1 MAKILVVDDD
11 PAQRARLKHTLEG
24 AGYSVAT
31 APDAI
36 QGLVAITRDAPD
48 LILSD
53 ILMPRMDGF
62 TFIRE
67 VKSRPDLR
75 TIPFLFVTSTLV
87 SEDDRQFAQ
96 MLGAEAILARNDDAD
111 AALGIVESCL
121 KRHTRSPHRYTDE
134 ISDWQLPAPTH
145 PREPEQT
152 QPSAPVYLDEQVI
165 EGRPT
170 IESQIVEP
178 EPEPEPEPQ
187 PVEEQRTFLQQYSEQ
202 KMVQLEAKI
211 GELEQANRT
220 LEQRAQDMAL
230 LATERD
236 QLVQAVQAHAVELE
250 ARVAER
256 TEYIQSLAEIS
267 RMISATLNPEP
278 LLDEIVERGAALI
291 HAAECTLFLY
301 NPEADTFHGAA
312 SSVMPR
318 DTIRQLFFTA
328 STATAA
334 QKIVEQRAAV
344 AICNL
349 DRNAQSTWSLLPRRA
364 VPVGLEGDVALIVP
378 LTIYD
383 QVHGLLICADRS
395 TDRVYSNDEIEVI
408 TQLAAQSALALE
420 NARLL
425 YESSRRLEE
434 LRLAEELRAA
444 TLSQVAVEREQLI
457 RRATEHSHEL
467 EQRIQDRR
475 RHLAALA
482 NISKTINATLN
493 PEAVLDQI
501 VQSACTLVRMDTCN
515 LFLFNPETN
524 TFHGASSS
532 TMPRDSIRRLY
543 FSANN
548 GTPIQSIVQDHAA
561 VALTENGRER
571 SVHNFPMLEETFHAK
586 AALITPIVAR
596 GQVLGVIL
604 SIAENAQRVFKPEEI
619 ELLTIFADQAASALE
634 NARLFYEATR
644 ALDELSNAQQQ
655 LAATEKL
662 AAAVELA
669 GAAAHELSQPLTV
682 ILGQT
687 RRVRRDT
694 VSPDIQRELDLIE
707 TQTQHMV
714 EIVDQMRRITRYETK
729 PYVGS
734 THIVD
739 LPRSARTSSPPH
751 H

>member
-11 PAQRARLKHTLEG
+11 PAQRARLKHTLEA
-24 AGYSVAT
+24 AGYAVAT

-36 QGLVAITRDAPD
+36 QGLVAITRDPPD

-67 VKSRPDLR
+67 VKSRPDFR
-75 TIPFLFVTSTLV
+75 VIPFLFVTSTLV
-87 SEDDRQFAQ
+87 SDDDRQFAQ
-96 MLGAEAILARNDDAD
+96 MLGAEAILARSDDAN

-121 KRHTRSPHRYTDE
+121 KRHTRSPRRHADE
-134 ISDWQLPAPTH
+134 WSDWQLPAPAH
-145 PREPEQT
+145 PLVAEPV
-152 QPSAPVYLDEQVI
+152 QPAPSPRLEEQVI
-165 EGRPT
+165 EALPAKSL
-170 IESQIVEP
+170 EPAEP
-178 EPEPEPEPQ
+178 EPP
-187 PVEEQRTFLQQYSEQ
+187 PVEEQREFLQQYGEQ
-202 KMVQLEAKI
+202 KTVQLEAKI
-211 GELEQANRT
+211 VELEQANLT
-220 LEQRAQDMAL
+220 LEQRAQE
-230 LATERD
+230 LAAVAAERD
-236 QLVQAVQAHAVELE
+236 QLVQQVQAHALELE

-256 TEYIQSLAEIS
+256 TETIQNLAEIS
-267 RMISATLNPEP
+267 RLINATLNPEP

-301 NPEADTFHGAA
+301 NPDADTYHGAA
-312 SSVMPR
+312 SSAMAR
-318 DTIRQLFFTA
+318 DMIRQLYFSA
-328 STATAA
+328 GTATAA
-334 QKIVEQRAAV
+334 QKIVEQRAAA

-349 DRNAQSTWSLLPRRA
+349 DRNAHAVWSLLPRRA

-378 LTIYD
+378 LTIHE
-383 QVHGLLICADRS
+383 QVHGLLVCADRS
-395 TDRVYSNDEIEVI
+395 TERIFSAEEIEVI
-408 TQLAAQSALALE
+408 TQLADQSALALE

-444 TLSQVAVEREQLI
+444 TLTQVAVERDQLI
-457 RRATEHSHEL
+457 RRATAHSRDL
-467 EQRIQDRR
+467 EQRIHERR
-475 RHLAALA
+475 RHLSALA
-482 NISKTINATLN
+482 NISKTINATLS

-501 VQSACTLVRMDTCN
+501 VQSACALVHMDTCN

-532 TMPRDSIRRLY
+532 TMPRDSIRKLY

-548 GTPIQSIVQDHAA
+548 GSPLQAIVQDHAA
-561 VALTENGRER
+561 VALTEDGRER

-596 GQVLGVIL
+596 NQVLGIIL
-604 SIAENAQRVFKPEEI
+604 SIAENPQRVFKPEEI

-644 ALDELSNAQQQ
+644 ALDELSAAQQQ
-655 LAATEKL
+655 LAEAEKL

-682 ILGQT
+682 ILTQM
-687 RRVRRDT
+687 RRMKPSIA
-694 VSPDIQRELDLIE
+694 SPDIQKELVLIE
-707 TQTQHMV
+707 TQTQRMV
-714 EIVDQMRRITRYETK
+714 EIVDQLRRITRYETK

-734 THIVD
+734 TQILD
-739 LPRSARTSSPPH
+739 LPRSARSASPPPT
-751 H
+751 